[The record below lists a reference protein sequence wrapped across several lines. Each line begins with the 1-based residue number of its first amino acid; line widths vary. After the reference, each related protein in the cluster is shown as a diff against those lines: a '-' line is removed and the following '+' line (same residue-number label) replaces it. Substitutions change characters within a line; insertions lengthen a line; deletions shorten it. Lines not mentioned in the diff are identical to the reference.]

1 MEPPETVAGSGILCR
16 ARGEGAIPDARAH
29 RITDEIVK
37 PHFRKADYAGGI
49 EAGVD
54 AILAAARG
62 EPYRGSGR
70 TAAESKGPW
79 KWLASLPNDP
89 NALLGILFLALLLPA
104 VLVLVLWKRSRPGHP
119 AAGSSGGGSPAFSSD
134 SSSSSSWDT
143 SDSSSSSSSS
153 SSDFSGG
160 GGDSGGGGSSDS
172 W

>member
-1 MEPPETVAGSGILCR
+1 MGSREPSRT
-16 ARGEGAIPDARAH
+16 RAH
-29 RITDEIVK
+29 RITDEVVK

-49 EAGVD
+49 EAGVN

-62 EPYRGSGR
+62 EPYRGNGR

-89 NALLGILFLALLLPA
+89 NMLLGILFLALLLPA
-104 VLVLVLWKRSRPGHP
+104 VLVLALWKRSRPGPP
-119 AAGSSGGGSPAFSSD
+119 AASSSAGGSPAFSSESPSW
-134 SSSSSSWDT
+134 SSSDTSSSDT